1 MMLAAAAPYADDD
14 VAIRLAEAMADL
26 EPRVMQ
32 IDADLRHESRGA
44 GAELA
49 ESGGLTAIL
58 CDQSTL
64 EEEIVLASYG
74 QDGDDPLP
82 ARAWELLAAGC
93 GASRPTALL
102 GSPAM
107 EALLVRARDRADIVI
122 VAAPSL
128 ASGAD
133 PLVIAP
139 LCDEIVVV
147 VRERSATRDQAR
159 AARQVLAGTSTSVVG
174 LISEHGAPARWA
186 PAQSRRRLPAIL
198 HGRSGA
204 RDEPNRPSAARA

>member
-1 MMLAAAAPYADDD
+1 
-14 VAIRLAEAMADL
+14 
-26 EPRVMQ
+26 
-32 IDADLRHESRGA
+32 
-44 GAELA
+44 
-49 ESGGLTAIL
+49 
-58 CDQSTL
+58 
-64 EEEIVLASYG
+64 
-74 QDGDDPLP
+74 
-82 ARAWELLAAGC
+82 
-93 GASRPTALL
+93 
-102 GSPAM
+102 M
-107 EALLVRARDRADIVI
+107 EALLALARDRADIVI

-133 PLVIAP
+133 ALVLAP

-174 LISEHGAPARWA
+174 LICEHGAPARWA